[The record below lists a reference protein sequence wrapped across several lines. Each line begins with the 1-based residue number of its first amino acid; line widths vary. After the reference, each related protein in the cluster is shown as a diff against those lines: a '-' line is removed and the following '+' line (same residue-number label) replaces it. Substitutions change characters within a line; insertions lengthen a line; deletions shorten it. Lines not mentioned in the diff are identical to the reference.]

1 MRYGFFPKGLLLLYF
16 LSIGYATRR
25 AASKIDPLPT
35 QGRGNNH
42 SSALTDL
49 RRCYVTFKENWSTTL
64 VFLSVTFPLI
74 VHVKHCLKLA

>member
-25 AASKIDPLPT
+25 TASKIKPLPT
-35 QGRGNNH
+35 QGRGNNQC
-42 SSALTDL
+42 SALSDA
-49 RRCYVTFKENWSTTL
+49 RCYVTFEKNWSTTL
-64 VFLSVTFPLI
+64 VFLSVTFPLF